1 MNHHDVLVSEGKE
14 SLKRLHAN
22 ALAKLDLTYTRD
34 DLALLLEN
42 ARKGLERKSTEEIQ
56 ESFDLFFELLDFHPV
71 SFGVPEQDLQIFARP
86 KFNGGDVP
94 SFEHLLLFN
103 EKNLSLGLKK
113 APLSPESDSDLEWV
127 MQYVRGQKTANLEG
141 VDVFK
146 LLADLALDKAQSKG
160 GQNRVTNDKYLRSEG
175 TSFNDKEL
183 RT

>member
-1 MNHHDVLVSEGKE
+1 MIWVAPT
-14 SLKRLHAN
+14 KRLRPSSASPEN
-22 ALAKLDLTYTRD
+22 LAFTRLRQDAL
-34 DLALLLEN
+34 
-42 ARKGLERKSTEEIQ
+42 KGDRR
-56 ESFDLFFELLDFHPV
+56 HV
-71 SFGVPEQDLQIFARP
+71 LQKEP
-86 KFNGGDVP
+86 KGQNQAGDVP

-127 MQYVRGQKTANLEG
+127 MQYVRGKKTANLEG

-146 LLADLALDKAQSKG
+146 FLADLALDKAQSKG
-160 GQNRVTNDKYLRSEG
+160 AQNRVTNDKYLRSEG